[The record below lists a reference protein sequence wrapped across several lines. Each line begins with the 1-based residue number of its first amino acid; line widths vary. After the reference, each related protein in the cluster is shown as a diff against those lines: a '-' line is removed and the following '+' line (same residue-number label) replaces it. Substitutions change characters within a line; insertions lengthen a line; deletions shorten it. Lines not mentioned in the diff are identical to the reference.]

1 MQLKLEK
8 ARLVKLREDNKVA
21 EANLRKAKKRAQ
33 QDVESV
39 IAEYDQDLGS
49 KEDEYQ
55 EVRLA

>member
-1 MQLKLEK
+1 M
-8 ARLVKLREDNKVA
+8 VKLREDNKVA

-55 EVRLA
+55 EVNMGQGV